1 MAKAPAEIEA
11 GCTDPQLLKE
21 LRPWLIECGKLG
33 ERGKKAIELMDLY
46 RAGHTQNFWQDYL
59 KNCMRPEDKKA
70 YEAHKLGT
78 MKLQPFYDFA
88 MEDLADVFYEQ
99 LSGQK
104 AFRLRGI
111 GTYKSIK
118 TMQSRLM
125 FDADSVTY
133 YTSGVS
139 QKDGD
144 WMGVALPELTAVSDV
159 HILQGRNSKDDS
171 DFYDHATLEYSVDG
185 YAWQPLLADLKNCYD
200 ILWQGEPVMARYI
213 RLRRLD
219 SARKNW
225 AAIRSFVVT
234 PADGAS
240 VVLSDSKATAERVVR
255 AFDRQLN
262 TAYKSTRVV
271 LFEVPHATSAYTF
284 LLDLPKGGSVR
295 VCQYDKRKRLK
306 AEMTTD
312 KSFFTVDVAKGVD
325 HIELVGKADVYEV
338 IPKRM

>member
-1 MAKAPAEIEA
+1 M
-11 GCTDPQLLKE
+11 
-21 LRPWLIECGKLG
+21 
-33 ERGKKAIELMDLY
+33 
-46 RAGHTQNFWQDYL
+46 
-59 KNCMRPEDKKA
+59 
-70 YEAHKLGT
+70 
-78 MKLQPFYDFA
+78 
-88 MEDLADVFYEQ
+88 
-99 LSGQK
+99 
-104 AFRLRGI
+104 
-111 GTYKSIK
+111 
-118 TMQSRLM
+118 
-125 FDADSVTY
+125 
-133 YTSGVS
+133 
-139 QKDGD
+139 
-144 WMGVALPELTAVSDV
+144 
-159 HILQGRNSKDDS
+159 HILQGRNSKDDC
-171 DFYDHATLEYSVDG
+171 DFYDHAALEYSVDG
-185 YAWQPLLADLKNCYD
+185 YAWQPLLVDLKNCYD

-271 LFEVPHATSAYTF
+271 LFEVPRATNAYTF

-325 HIELVGKADVYEV
+325 HIELVGKADVYEI
-338 IPKRM
+338 IPRRM